1 MKVTVVGEE
10 NIKSY
15 VENMIEDLLD
25 SIVINYKAN
34 IDFKIL
40 EDGFLVNDRELRTP
54 EYVKEDDEKEAMNEK
69 LGLVTPSEKMSLV
82 TPSEKMGLVTPSE
95 KMGLE
100 TPGEKISLDI
110 PDERI
115 DLEIPTNPDL
125 ISPIKKGIK

>member
-40 EDGFLVNDRELRTP
+40 EDGFLGNDRELRTP
-54 EYVKEDDEKEAMNEK
+54 EYVEEDDKKEAMNEK
-69 LGLVTPSEKMSLV
+69 LGLV

-110 PDERI
+110 PYRQYQGFPSNI
-115 DLEIPTNPDL
+115 L
-125 ISPIKKGIK
+125 IYYSLPAFST